1 MAKGL
6 SKKTKRRHK
15 RNLKQRR
22 KRYTR
27 KFTVRGGNPPDTT
40 TAEVYHLS
48 SCDECHYGDNLFIL
62 KFLYNISARMK
73 ERNKKACVYYND
85 SHVKNIKELEQYLDT
100 DTVTLKTLKDAPQ
113 DRHKLWMGDSI
124 DGVNYFAMEEY
135 FNKFYIKMLNIL
147 GMSDMNIDTSLYQD
161 EKYLLDVYKKLNE
174 THGEKYKNVDI
185 LILNS
190 NPKSS
195 QLLAFNTTKMNE
207 MCMLLRNKYK
217 IVTTEPVDDAIIS
230 TIRDGLTM
238 RDIGAIS
245 TSVKYII
252 AVHSGPF
259 VPCYNLY
266 TKNNVKKVI
275 LLVDGGWQFKEMN
288 VECISNM
295 DELVNIE
302 NHLK

>member
-1 MAKGL
+1 
-6 SKKTKRRHK
+6 
-15 RNLKQRR
+15 
-22 KRYTR
+22 
-27 KFTVRGGNPPDTT
+27 
-40 TAEVYHLS
+40 
-48 SCDECHYGDNLFIL
+48 
-62 KFLYNISARMK
+62 
-73 ERNKKACVYYND
+73 
-85 SHVKNIKELEQYLDT
+85 
-100 DTVTLKTLKDAPQ
+100 
-113 DRHKLWMGDSI
+113 
-124 DGVNYFAMEEY
+124 MEEY

-207 MCMLLRNKYK
+207 MCMLLRNNYK
-217 IVTTEPVDDAIIS
+217 IVTTEPVDDAITS